1 MRALLLLLTLTV
13 AGHQATPAGRS
24 TEATLVYV
32 ANMGV
37 VLEGDGRR
45 VAIDAF
51 HHGALAMYAA
61 VPAELLQPLEQ
72 AREPF
77 ARLDLMLTTHRHLD
91 HFDAGSVAA
100 RLGSD
105 SGVRYVAATETT
117 DSLYARTGL
126 RSGHPRVLGV
136 RPPARGETPIP
147 DAPVGLAVLDLPHNP
162 TPSRRVANVGFLVQ
176 LGGLGILHVGDAD
189 PDAATFAAHRLAGR
203 VDVAIVPFWYLTG
216 ADETVRQVIGARVWV
231 ASHIPPS
238 DTAAVRRQVLARIPG
253 AVVLTRPGERHQL
266 R

>member
-1 MRALLLLLTLTV
+1 MRALFLLIPLIV
-13 AGHQATPAGRS
+13 AGQATPARRS
-24 TEATLVYV
+24 PEVTLVYL

-61 VPAELLQPLEQ
+61 VPRELLQPLEQ
-72 AREPF
+72 AQEPF
-77 ARLDLMLTTHRHLD
+77 ARLDLILTTHRHLD
-91 HFDAGSVAA
+91 HFDAGSVAS

-105 SGVRYVAATETT
+105 PGVRFLAATETV
-117 DSLYARTGL
+117 DSLYARTSLG
-126 RSGHPRVLGV
+126 SGHPRVHGV
-136 RPPARGETPIP
+136 LPPARGETRLA
-147 DAPVGLAVLDLPHNP
+147 DAPVGLTVLDLPHNP
-162 TPSRRVANVGFLVQ
+162 TPSRRVANVGFLVE

-189 PDAATFAAHRLAGR
+189 PEAATYAAHRLAGR

-216 ADETVRQVIGARVWV
+216 EDDAVRRAIGARVWV
-231 ASHIPPS
+231 ATHIPPA
-238 DTAAVRRQVLARIPG
+238 DTASVRRQVLAQVPG
-253 AVVLTRPGERHQL
+253 AIVLTRPGERHPL

>member
-1 MRALLLLLTLTV
+1 MRALLLLLTLTA
-13 AGHQATPAGRS
+13 AGQAMPARRS
-24 TEATLVYV
+24 PEVTLVYL

-45 VAIDAF
+45 VVIDGF
-51 HHGALAMYAA
+51 HHGALALYAA
-61 VPAELLQPLEQ
+61 VPQELLQPLEQ

-77 ARLDLMLTTHRHLD
+77 ASLDLMLTTHRHLD

-117 DSLYARTGL
+117 DSLYARTSLG
-126 RSGHPRVLGV
+126 SGHPRVHSVL
-136 RPPARGETPIP
+136 PPARGETRLA
-147 DAPVGLAVLDLPHNP
+147 DAPVGLTVLDLPHNP
-162 TPSRRVANVGFLVQ
+162 TPSRRVANVGFLVE
-176 LGGLGILHVGDAD
+176 LGGLRILHVGDAD
-189 PDAATFAAHRLAGR
+189 PDAAIFAAHRLAGR

-216 ADETVRQVIGARVWV
+216 ADDAVRQAIGARIWV